1 MIQKE
6 YISKKH
12 SKFLIIYHVILV
24 FDVLPSLKEWKY
36 VNQSTDILVYSG
48 SKTSSKS
55 ILSLEEDAKKLII
68 NTKYKLFKLFIL
80 SNIKIKNYLK
90 YCFPYYNIVSFL
102 TLTIYF
108 ILNKHFVRISF
119 FIFR

>member
-48 SKTSSKS
+48 S
-55 ILSLEEDAKKLII
+55 
-68 NTKYKLFKLFIL
+68 
-80 SNIKIKNYLK
+80 
-90 YCFPYYNIVSFL
+90 
-102 TLTIYF
+102 
-108 ILNKHFVRISF
+108 
-119 FIFR
+119 